1 VSKKQEILFVFPLEK
16 IWEWVDEDMGD
27 VPSITQVLCQEV
39 SPPLSEID
47 HSIKDIL
54 GTNRYVFLS

>member
-1 VSKKQEILFVFPLEK
+1 MSKKQGTLPVIPLEK
-16 IWEWVDEDMGD
+16 IWEWVDEDIG
-27 VPSITQVLCQEV
+27 VYQVSRKFCAREV

-54 GTNRYVFLS
+54 GTNRYVSLS

>member
-1 VSKKQEILFVFPLEK
+1 MLFVFPLEK

-27 VPSITQVLCQEV
+27 VLSITQVLCQEV

-47 HSIKDIL
+47 RSIKDIL
-54 GTNRYVFLS
+54 GTNRYVSLS